1 MKKERI
7 LIVDDEEDI
16 IDVIR
21 FNLEREGYDVISVG
35 TGEKGLDA
43 VERHN
48 PDLIVLDLM
57 LPGIDGI
64 DVCKELKRDPV
75 TKNIPVIM
83 LTAKDSELDIVL
95 GLEFG
100 ADDYMT
106 KPFSPKVLTARIK
119 AILRRL
125 KSDSS
130 EVEIIKKSGIEIN
143 ITKHQVKCNDKKI
156 DLTYSEFEIL
166 KLFMQKAGRVFSRQQ
181 IVNSTK
187 DNEFVITERAIDVQ
201 IVGLRKKLGTLGVL
215 IKTVRG
221 VGYKFDEE
229 S

>member
-143 ITKHQVKCNDKKI
+143 ITKHQVKCKDKKI